1 MQSDPLNEQFR
12 RRLLD
17 AQVEPPDDM
26 WARVAD
32 RLQQER
38 KAIPLRWSSWGIRAA
53 AGLALI
59 LGFSWCI
66 RLALQPQPSAPFAGH
81 HPAIKVPVVTS
92 GASPYSKPGLNAAA
106 DGFAAV
112 EKSAVKKAAVTRGV
126 SKGGNGLQQ
135 QPVASR
141 DYTVALTCTGPPDIP
156 PANEYR
162 QQYQLPH
169 ISQLTHIGPVLE
181 LVSEENAIPRHL
193 NLIDT
198 RPVWVTPPLSSSGD
212 VVPSKWAFGLTST
225 AGATHTSNLSAA
237 FQQQVL
243 VWDTLGISSNGG
255 QPASRDVVAT
265 LSYPTAK
272 ISTGL
277 QFEYL
282 LGAGWGIQSGIGIT
296 RNTLTTATALQGA
309 EALGL
314 SNRNNNLSQDDY
326 SVIAQN
332 STRAVSTQ
340 LAVPVLLNKYFKKG
354 RSSLLLSGGIQ
365 VQRLMS
371 RQPKVNYILVDASN
385 NPATVFEA
393 NNLPQNTPEVLPE
406 MALGALMRIQY
417 QYQLNERWA
426 LHGGPSL
433 LANATPAFNIDGI
446 NGRAPFAAGLEIGL
460 KYYPSADSR

>member
-26 WARVAD
+26 WARVAE
-32 RLQQER
+32 RLRQER
-38 KAIPLRWSSWGIRAA
+38 KAIPLRWSSWGIRMA
-53 AGLALI
+53 AGLALL
-59 LGFSWCI
+59 LGLTWCL
-66 RLALQPQPSAPFAGH
+66 RLAIQPQPLPQLAHSEAGKPASQAEPAVVSPQPKAAHEQKGRTGTVSAHSATLYNSTVQASPKTTQNGALSGQGPSVQTP
-81 HPAIKVPVVTS
+81 PASLQQPTLAEARDRSLTLSEPLISS
-92 GASPYSKPGLNAAA
+92 GAMTYLPLRGNA
-106 DGFAAV
+106 
-112 EKSAVKKAAVTRGV
+112 T
-126 SKGGNGLQQ
+126 
-135 QPVASR
+135 
-141 DYTVALTCTGPPDIP
+141 
-156 PANEYR
+156 
-162 QQYQLPH
+162 LPQRV
-169 ISQLTHIGPVLE
+169 ILL
-181 LVSEENAIPRHL
+181 
-193 NLIDT
+193 DT
-198 RPVWVTPPLSSSGD
+198 RPVWVLPPVSGPGD
-212 VVPSKWAFGLTST
+212 VVPSKWACGLTST

-243 VWDTLGISSNGG
+243 VWDTLGISSNGS

-365 VQRLMS
+365 VQRLIS
-371 RQPKVNYILVDASN
+371 RQPKVNYILVDALN

-433 LANATPAFNIDGI
+433 LVNATPAFNIDGI
-446 NGRAPFAAGLEIGL
+446 NGRAPLAAGLEIGL